1 MHWEDEWMEEKK
13 PQQKSMSEILQLIAP
28 GTPIREGIDNVLRA
42 NTGGLIVLG
51 YNERVKSIVD
61 GGFSINC
68 MFSPSYLY
76 ELAKMDGAIIL
87 NETGNKILIANA
99 QLAPD
104 PSISSS
110 ETGMRHRTAERVA
123 KQTKSL
129 VIAISQRR
137 NVITLYQ
144 GSFRYALK
152 DISVILTKANQAIQ
166 TLEKYKVVL
175 DQSIAN
181 LSVLEFEELVTYSDL
196 LQVLHRVE
204 MVIRIKKELI
214 TYLNELGTEGRLV
227 RLQMKELLTDI
238 EEEAMLIIR
247 DYYANDGH
255 MKPLEILLR
264 FQDLVSSDVLDDNII
279 MKLLGYNNYIHPDD
293 YVCPRGY
300 RVLNKIPRLP
310 ITILENLISR
320 FKILPNVLKATV
332 DELDDVDGIGEVRAR
347 KITEGLKLIREQTF
361 ADRQL

>member
-1 MHWEDEWMEEKK
+1 
-13 PQQKSMSEILQLIAP
+13 MSEILQLIAP

-51 YNERVKSIVD
+51 YNDRIKAIVD
-61 GGFSINC
+61 GGFTINC
-68 MFSPSYLY
+68 VFSPSYLY

-87 NETGNKILIANA
+87 NESGNKILIANA

-110 ETGMRHRTAERVA
+110 ETGIRHRTAERVA

-144 GSFRYALK
+144 GNFRYALK

-166 TLEKYKVVL
+166 TLEKYKLVFN
-175 DQSIAN
+175 QSIAN
-181 LSVLEFEELVTYSDL
+181 LSVLEFEELVTYGDL

-227 RLQMKELLTDI
+227 RLQMKELVTDI

-247 DYYANDGH
+247 DYAYVNQQ
-255 MKPLEILLR
+255 KPVEMLLR
-264 FQDLVSSDVLDDNII
+264 FQDLVSSEVLDDNVI
-279 MKLLGYNNYIHPDD
+279 MKLLGFNNYIHPDD
-293 YVCPRGY
+293 HVCPRGY

-310 ITILENLISR
+310 ISILENLINQ
-320 FKILPNVLKATV
+320 FKTLPNVLKASV
-332 DELDDVDGIGEVRAR
+332 DDLDEVEGIGEVRAR
-347 KITEGLKLIREQTF
+347 KIKEGLKLFREQTF

>member
-1 MHWEDEWMEEKK
+1 MDDKK
-13 PQQKSMSEILQLIAP
+13 LQQKSMSEILQLIAP

-51 YNERVKSIVD
+51 YNDRIKAIVD
-61 GGFSINC
+61 GGFTINC

-87 NETGNKILIANA
+87 NESGNKILIANA

-144 GSFRYALK
+144 GNFRYALK

-166 TLEKYKVVL
+166 TLEKYKLVFN
-175 DQSIAN
+175 QSIAN
-181 LSVLEFEELVTYSDL
+181 LSVLEFEELVTYGDL

-227 RLQMKELLTDI
+227 RLQMKELVTDI

-247 DYYANDGH
+247 DYAYVNQQ
-255 MKPLEILLR
+255 KPVEMLLR
-264 FQDLVSSDVLDDNII
+264 FQDLVSSEVLDDNVI
-279 MKLLGYNNYIHPDD
+279 MKLLGFNNYIHPDD
-293 YVCPRGY
+293 HVCPRGY

-310 ITILENLISR
+310 ISILENLINQ
-320 FKILPNVLKATV
+320 FKTLPNVLKASV
-332 DELDDVDGIGEVRAR
+332 DDLDEVEGIGEVRAR
-347 KITEGLKLIREQTF
+347 KIKEGLKLFREQTF